1 MSPKSRE
8 IMTAN
13 KGNGIMFM
21 SMRVNVKLPKIQR
34 NVDNEMAGFRNL
46 AIDFNAVMIIKRFS
60 IMHFTVTSEL
70 F

>member
-1 MSPKSRE
+1 MYLENVFGSSMILYRMYSEDRMSPKSRE

-34 NVDNEMAGFRNL
+34 NVDNENIL
-46 AIDFNAVMIIKRFS
+46 
-60 IMHFTVTSEL
+60 
-70 F
+70 